1 MIKFNIPLVLGTE
14 AATIGKAIV
23 NRKLCGDGPFT
34 KSVNA
39 LLQETCQAKKVLL
52 TTSCTHALEMAA
64 ILLDIQPGD
73 EVIMPSFT
81 FVSTANA
88 FALRGAKIVFVDI
101 HPESMNIDERLLE
114 NAITDKTAAIV
125 VVHYGGVGCNMHA
138 INEIASRFK
147 LAVVEDA
154 AQCVGATQNGQAL
167 GTFGDFGTFSF
178 HETKNIHCGEGGA
191 LLINNP
197 DYAARAEIIREKGTN
212 RAQFLRGQVDKYT
225 WVDLGSSYLPSEL
238 NAAYLLAQLKEA
250 EKISSRRRAIWSL
263 YYQGLQPLSKAGHIG
278 LHDTLADDK
287 EHNGH
292 LFFIKCADVEERSAL
307 IKHLRERDIQTVF
320 HYVPLHSARA
330 GLEMGRLSGEDR
342 FTTKESERLLRLPMH
357 LELTNDDVNKII
369 NEITLFYHK

>member
-1 MIKFNIPLVLGTE
+1 MKFNVPLVVGTE
-14 AATIGKAIV
+14 AAVISEAIG

-34 KSVNA
+34 KSVNT
-39 LLQETCQAKKVLL
+39 LLQENCKANKVLL

-64 ILLDIQPGD
+64 ILLDVQPGD

-88 FALRGAKIVFVDI
+88 FALRGAEIVFVDV
-101 HPESMNIDERLLE
+101 HPDSMNIDETLLE
-114 NAITDKTAAIV
+114 AAITEKTKAIV
-125 VVHYGGVGCNMHA
+125 VVHYGGVGCNMKQITA
-138 INEIASRFK
+138 IANQHK

-167 GTFGDFGTFSF
+167 GTLGDFGTFSF

-197 DYAARAEIIREKGTN
+197 KYAARAEIIREKGTN

-238 NAAYLLAQLKEA
+238 NAAYLLEQLKVTEDV
-250 EKISSRRRAIWSL
+250 SRRRRGIWNR
-263 YYQGLQPLSKAGHIG
+263 YYDGLLPLSKAGFIG
-278 LHDTLADDK
+278 LHDALAGNT

-292 LFFIKCADVEERSAL
+292 LFFIKCADVEERSDL
-307 IKHLRERDIQTVF
+307 IEYLREQEIQTVF
-320 HYVPLHSARA
+320 HYVPLHSASA

-357 LELTNDDVNKII
+357 LELVDDDIDKVIAKIK
-369 NEITLFYHK
+369 NFYKS

>member
-64 ILLDIQPGD
+64 ILP
-73 EVIMPSFT
+73 
-81 FVSTANA
+81 NA

-263 YYQGLQPLSKAGHIG
+263 PWLMIRSIT
-278 LHDTLADDK
+278 DTSSSSSVQMWK
-287 EHNGH
+287 N
-292 LFFIKCADVEERSAL
+292 V
-307 IKHLRERDIQTVF
+307 
-320 HYVPLHSARA
+320 
-330 GLEMGRLSGEDR
+330 
-342 FTTKESERLLRLPMH
+342 LL
-357 LELTNDDVNKII
+357 
-369 NEITLFYHK
+369 

>member
-1 MIKFNIPLVLGTE
+1 MINFNIPLVLGTE
-14 AATIGKAIV
+14 ATVIGEAIV

-34 KSVNA
+34 KSVNS
-39 LLQETCQAKKVLL
+39 LLQESCKAGKVLL

-64 ILLDIQPGD
+64 ILLGVQPGD

-114 NAITDKTAAIV
+114 SAITEKTAAIV
-125 VVHYGGVGCNMHA
+125 VVHYGGVGCNMKA
-138 INEIASRFK
+138 ISEIANRYD

-197 DYAARAEIIREKGTN
+197 KYAARAEIIREKGTN

-238 NAAYLLAQLKEA
+238 NAAYLLAQLKETGTV
-250 EKISSRRRAIWSL
+250 SRRRRAIWDL
-263 YYQGLQPLSKAGHIG
+263 YYKGLQPLSKTGSIG
-278 LHDTLADDK
+278 LHDALADNT

-307 IKHLRERDIQTVF
+307 IMYLRERDIQTVF
-320 HYVPLHSARA
+320 HYVPLHSASA
-330 GLEMGRLSGEDR
+330 GLEMGRLAGEDR

-357 LELTNDDVNKII
+357 LELTDGDVDTIVASIKS
-369 NEITLFYHK
+369 FYE